1 MDRFVE
7 DASLDDNVES
17 FLSHDDADPRDVV
30 GRSMDAA
37 KGAIFLAFFLVIICY
52 FMLNLRLKHA
62 LLGLLI
68 V

>member
-30 GRSMDAA
+30 GRSMDSA
-37 KGAIFLAFFLVIICY
+37 KGVISLRSFSLFMFLRY
-52 FMLNLRLKHA
+52 MN
-62 LLGLLI
+62 
-68 V
+68 